1 MNFHDIQ
8 TFLAIVKYG
17 NISKAADELYISQ
30 TAVTRRLK
38 TLEDEL
44 GIPLL
49 DRGRGKKEAVLTP
62 SGRDFLSIAQRWNA
76 VWEETQRFKS
86 LGERLSLSVG
96 SVQILNDYVFP
107 PLYSKLLNHSPSIN
121 LYIHTEHAIEFPPL
135 VEQRV
140 IDVAIG
146 WRDTASP
153 EVSCRAWRQTPLVCV
168 MPGSPSDAAAA
179 PIHPRQLDGTKELYI
194 NWPPSFAQWHERY
207 WPSSQFHP
215 SYVASAQL
223 ALQIMAHSGSWSIM
237 PLFFAK
243 HACQTGTFTYQYLAD
258 PPEPL
263 TAYILTHRAPRPNV
277 QKGLSI
283 LFDYLSQLDTNA
295 F

>member
-8 TFLAIVKYG
+8 AFLAIVKYG
-17 NISKAADELYISQ
+17 TISKAADELYISQ

-49 DRGRGKKEAVLTP
+49 DRGRGIKEATLTP
-62 SGRDFLSIAQRWNA
+62 SGRDFLSIAQRWHA

-86 LGERLSLSVG
+86 LGERLSLSIG

-107 PLYSKLLNHSPSIN
+107 PLYSQLLTHSPSIN

-140 IDVAIG
+140 IDAAIG
-146 WRDTASP
+146 WRESPSP
-153 EVSCRAWRQTPLVCV
+153 ELICRPWRQSPLVFV
-168 MPGSPSDAAAA
+168 SPGDPQSSETRLVDPKS
-179 PIHPRQLDGTKELYI
+179 LDCAKELYI
-194 NWPPSFAQWHERY
+194 NWPPSFSAWHEAY
-207 WPSSQFHP
+207 WPSDQYHP
-215 SYVASAQL
+215 SYVASAPL

-237 PLFFAK
+237 PLFFAQY
-243 HACQTGTFTYQYLAD
+243 ARQTGAFAYQYLTD

-263 TAYILTHRAPRPNV
+263 TAYILTHTAPRPNV
-277 QKGLSI
+277 KKSLAVF
-283 LFDYLSQLDTNA
+283 FDYLDHLPPSV

>member
-8 TFLAIVKYG
+8 AFLSIVKYG
-17 NISKAADELYISQ
+17 NISKAAAELHMSQ

-38 TLEDEL
+38 TLEQSL
-44 GIPLL
+44 GVPLL
-49 DRGRGKKEAVLTP
+49 DRGRGIKEATLTP
-62 SGRDFLSIAQRWNA
+62 SGRDFLTIARRWNS

-86 LGERLSLSVG
+86 LGERLSLSIG

-107 PLYSKLLNHSPSIN
+107 PLYSHLLTHSPTIN

-146 WRDTASP
+146 WRQSSSP
-153 EVSCRAWRQTPLVCV
+153 ELQCRPWRQTPLVLV
-168 MPGSPSDAAAA
+168 VPGDPARSGTQPVDPAS
-179 PIHPRQLDGTKELYI
+179 LDSADELYI
-194 NWPPSFAQWHERY
+194 NWPPSFTDWHNAH
-207 WPSSQFHP
+207 WPADQSHP
-215 SYVASAQL
+215 SYVASAHL
-223 ALQIMAHSGSWSIM
+223 ALQIMKHSGSWAVM

-243 HACQTGTFTYQYLAD
+243 YAQRQGGFEYQYLTD

-263 TAYILTHRAPRPNV
+263 TAYILTHTAPRPNV
-277 QKGLSI
+277 QKSLS
-283 LFDYLSQLDTNA
+283 LFFDYLGQLESDLL
-295 F
+295 